1 VIEIGVAT
9 PHHTCISKFSPQ
21 WLFAGIRRER
31 SKLRP
36 DRCRHERDGEAKAF
50 DRKFLSEQEDVS
62 QWHHPPPGHNPRT

>member
-9 PHHTCISKFSPQ
+9 PHHACIRIF
-21 WLFAGIRRER
+21 RRTGSSRELVAKR

-36 DRCRHERDGEAKAF
+36 DRRRHERDGEARAF

-62 QWHHPPPGHNPRT
+62 QWHHPLKADDS